1 MVPIVTGAPSIPFP
15 IPVATISASP
25 STPHHFPSSPT
36 LLPKFRPLLPP
47 IKPITYS
54 SIIETHIDSET
65 NHNLLPRQ
73 QTLGST
79 SGGSDRSATPSS
91 ERTPEVSSRSLLP

>member
-25 STPHHFPSSPT
+25 STPHFPSSPT

-65 NHNLLPRQ
+65 NHISLPRQ

-79 SGGSDRSATPSS
+79 SGGSDRSVTPSS
-91 ERTPEVSSRSLLP
+91 ERTPEVSFQSLLP